1 MVAVGTR
8 ISPRPPG
15 HRRRSPAP
23 GSHRSWRAD
32 FPHHALRQLVRSFH
46 CYLFKLRFH
55 GQLIFSLNRRPCLP
69 LNGAHVAPRTIQLP
83 LTASLPHMAGSPVLR
98 GLSVSMTSTRSSD
111 PSLLVG
117 LAGPTSLRSTRMGS
131 GCFLWLHGG
140 GTTPGST
147 SDRSRCRGLRFRLP
161 RYGIGSAT
169 PITID
174 FGAIFP
180 FTSFRP
186 TTSLSTL
193 RSGRYRTPRKTR
205 FAAAR

>member
-1 MVAVGTR
+1 
-8 ISPRPPG
+8 
-15 HRRRSPAP
+15 
-23 GSHRSWRAD
+23 
-32 FPHHALRQLVRSFH
+32 
-46 CYLFKLRFH
+46 
-55 GQLIFSLNRRPCLP
+55 
-69 LNGAHVAPRTIQLP
+69 
-83 LTASLPHMAGSPVLR
+83 
-98 GLSVSMTSTRSSD
+98 MTSTRSSN
-111 PSLLVG
+111 PSHLIG
-117 LAGPTSLRSTRMGS
+117 LAGPTSLRLNRMDLPCS
-131 GCFLWLHGG
+131 RCFLWLHAG
-140 GTTPGST
+140 GTNPGST

-205 FAAAR
+205 FAAARYALPRPPSQATEFNALARRNSHRTWRADFPPHALRQLVHSFHCYLFKFRFHGQLIFSLSRRP